1 MASLTPALVM
11 AVGAVLVAL
20 VVVALTSALGY
31 AGMAR
36 PVFGGMIGPATA
48 VVATWIVAV
57 RIYRGNPAALMGVM
71 VIAFLVKVVFFS
83 VYVVVMIKLA
93 ELPARPFGLSFMAF
107 FIGLYAV
114 EAILFARLFRGRSAG
129 DR

>member
-1 MASLTPALVM
+1 MASLTPALGM
-11 AVGAVLVAL
+11 AAGALVAAL
-20 VVVALTSALGY
+20 VAIATASMLGY
-31 AGMAR
+31 QDMAR
-36 PVFGGMIGPATA
+36 PVFGGMIGPVTA

-57 RIYRGNPAALMGVM
+57 RTFRGNPAALTGVLAT
-71 VIAFLVKVVFFS
+71 AFLVKVLFFA

-114 EAILFARLFRGRSAG
+114 EASLFARLFSGRSAG
-129 DR
+129 SR

>member
-1 MASLTPALVM
+1 MAATIVIATASV
-11 AVGAVLVAL
+11 
-20 VVVALTSALGY
+20 LGY
-31 AGMAR
+31 HGLAR
-36 PVFGGMIGPATA
+36 PVFGGMIGPVTA

-57 RIYRGNPAALMGVM
+57 RTFHGNPAALTGVLAT
-71 VIAFLVKVVFFS
+71 AFLVKVLFFT

-114 EAILFARLFRGRSAG
+114 EATLFARLFSGRSTG
-129 DR
+129 SR

>member
-11 AVGAVLVAL
+11 AIGAVIAATIVIAAGS
-20 VVVALTSALGY
+20 VLGY
-31 AGMAR
+31 HGLAR
-36 PVFGGMIGPATA
+36 PVFGGMIGPVTA

-57 RIYRGNPAALMGVM
+57 RTFHGNPAALTSVL
-71 VIAFLVKVVFFS
+71 VAAFLVKVLFFA

-114 EAILFARLFRGRSAG
+114 EAVLFARLFSGRAAG
-129 DR
+129 SR

>member
-11 AVGAVLVAL
+11 AIGAVVAALLVIAT
-20 VVVALTSALGY
+20 ASMLGY
-31 AGMAR
+31 HDIAR
-36 PVFGGMIGPATA
+36 PVFGGMIGPAAA

-57 RIYRGNPAALMGVM
+57 RTFHGNPAALTGVLAM
-71 VIAFLVKVVFFS
+71 AFLVKVLFFA

-114 EAILFARLFRGRSAG
+114 EATLFARLFSGRATGS
-129 DR
+129 R

>member
-11 AVGAVLVAL
+11 AIGAVMAAL
-20 VVVALTSALGY
+20 AAIAAGSLLGY
-31 AGMAR
+31 QGIAR
-36 PVFGGMIGPATA
+36 PVFGGMIGPVTA

-57 RIYRGNPAALMGVM
+57 RTFRGNPAALTKVLAT
-71 VIAFLVKVVFFS
+71 AFLVKVVFFT

-93 ELPARPFGLSFMAF
+93 ELPARTFGLSFMAF

-114 EAILFARLFRGRSAG
+114 EAGLFARLFSGRRSG
-129 DR
+129 SQ